1 MATLSVTITPDSNDG
16 TRAYLSGTF
25 SGGSE
30 DYSYARRLQV
40 TILGDNTYTI
50 DSAQTSGG
58 YNTWSLV
65 ITGLDPGVT
74 YAWSADML
82 YRTTGGWAFSE
93 YRDNG
98 TFTTAPPPAK
108 TYYAYV
114 TFNANGG
121 NGAPSTQ
128 YGSETNN
135 TGYVRIY
142 LPSTQPSRY
151 GYTFA
156 GWSLNPDGSGTL
168 YSPGGS
174 IVLYSGTTSSPG
186 QGYTLY
192 AVWVEDTTGRVWL
205 SPGGAF
211 RQGILYCSNGSKFY
225 KGIPWVCTGSGWRRG
240 V

>member
-82 YRTTGGWAFSE
+82 YRTTGGWAVSE

-114 TFNANGG
+114 TFNANGIRSATNKG
-121 NGAPSTQ
+121 FWEWFEQQNADMLCVQELKAQAEAKGYHWVDWNVCADDAAGGHPSARTI
-128 YGSETNN
+128 YENIIGDVGDKTTCVVLMHDTNATRN
-135 TGYVRIY
+135 TTKA
-142 LPSTQPSRY
+142 LPDVIAWFRTHGFQFC
-151 GYTFA
+151 TMDDLFA
-156 GWSLNPDGSGTL
+156 ADAA
-168 YSPGGS
+168 
-174 IVLYSGTTSSPG
+174 
-186 QGYTLY
+186 Q
-192 AVWVEDTTGRVWL
+192 
-205 SPGGAF
+205 
-211 RQGILYCSNGSKFY
+211 
-225 KGIPWVCTGSGWRRG
+225 
-240 V
+240 

>member
-98 TFTTAPPPAK
+98 TFTTAPPPEK

-114 TFNANGG
+114 TFHANGG
-121 NGAPSTQ
+121 SGVPGTP
-128 YGSETNN
+128 YGGETNH
-135 TGYVRIY
+135 TGCVRM
-142 LPSTQPSRY
+142 
-151 GYTFA
+151 
-156 GWSLNPDGSGTL
+156 
-168 YSPGGS
+168 
-174 IVLYSGTTSSPG
+174 
-186 QGYTLY
+186 
-192 AVWVEDTTGRVWL
+192 
-205 SPGGAF
+205 
-211 RQGILYCSNGSKFY
+211 
-225 KGIPWVCTGSGWRRG
+225 
-240 V
+240 